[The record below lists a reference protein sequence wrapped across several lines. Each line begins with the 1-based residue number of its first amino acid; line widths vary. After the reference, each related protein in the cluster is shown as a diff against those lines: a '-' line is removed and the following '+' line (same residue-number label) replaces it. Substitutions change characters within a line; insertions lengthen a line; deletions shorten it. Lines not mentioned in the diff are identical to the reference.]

1 MEVIKQLLLVI
12 VLLNADGQ
20 YTSSAVPVVECPEVV
35 SFKAAMEAGRRSGQF
50 KGWIAHCTN
59 AEFLVTEDTPA

>member
-20 YTSSAVPVVECPEVV
+20 YTSSAIPVVECPEVR
-35 SFKAAMEAGRRSGQF
+35 SFQAAMEAGRRSGEF
-50 KGWIAHCTN
+50 KAWIANCTTG
-59 AEFLVTEDTPA
+59 EFVITRDTPT

>member
-20 YTSSAVPVVECPEVV
+20 YTSSAIPVVECPEVR
-35 SFKAAMEAGRRSGQF
+35 SFQATMEAGRRSGQF
-50 KGWIAHCTN
+50 KGWIAHCHPG
-59 AEFLVTEDTPA
+59 EFLVTEDTPA